1 MQIPKAALSRYDTR
15 MGSRLFARMVF
26 VVVLIVPAA
35 LSAADLNFS
44 PASGTFS
51 NGQEFTVKVTID
63 PKGKSVNASDGTIS
77 FDSSAL
83 SVARISKDGSVFS
96 LWTAEPAFSNSAG
109 TVSFSGG
116 TPTAFSN
123 SGTVISIV
131 FTPKK
136 EGSAALSFTK
146 GAILAADG
154 KGTDVYENGGTAN
167 LTIGPAGEGAAED
180 ISGGGDGIIPIAP
193 IINSSTHAKPENW
206 YGTTTV
212 VFSWKPTVDVTGVRT
227 LFTDAETVQPTSLE
241 DQKTAT
247 SQVLVASGD
256 GVWFFHAQYKN
267 EFGWGDLGM
276 RKVQIDTVPPK
287 EFEIRF
293 VDGDKPSFG
302 IDTVDELS
310 GLDRYEIIFGED
322 TVSTVKAG
330 DITDGLIPI
339 PPQEG
344 GMQKVT
350 IKAIDKAGNVQSAV
364 KDLELPKVAKPTK
377 GGEPAPIENKIWTLE
392 RILTILFALVI
403 GGLGTSQY
411 YAKKRVEE
419 EKARLLQSVLEVRDK
434 NDKVFSAMREEF
446 EQMVN
451 DLDEKPQL
459 TPTERDFLEKIK
471 EVLDISEELVDTSIE
486 DLKKKV
492 RGQ

>member
-1 MQIPKAALSRYDTR
+1 M
-15 MGSRLFARMVF
+15 F
-26 VVVLIVPAA
+26 VVFTLIAPFGAGAA
-35 LSAADLNFS
+35 QLSFS
-44 PASGTFS
+44 PSSGTFP
-51 NGQEFTVKVTID
+51 NGQEFTVKVTLD

-77 FDSSAL
+77 FDASTL
-83 SVARISKDGSVFS
+83 SVARITKDGSVFS
-96 LWTAEPAFSNSAG
+96 LWTAEPQFSNSAG
-109 TVSFSGG
+109 TISFSGG

-146 GAILAADG
+146 GAVLAADG
-154 KGTDVYENGGTAN
+154 KGTDVYESGSPAT
-167 LTIGPAGEGAAED
+167 LTIGPGGESTVDEGSA
-180 ISGGGDGIIPIAP
+180 GGDGIMPIAP
-193 IINSSTHAKPENW
+193 IVNSSSHSKPENW
-206 YGTTTV
+206 YSTTTIS
-212 VFSWKPTVDVTGVRT
+212 FSWKPTVDVTGVRT
-227 LFTDAETVQPTSLE
+227 LLSDAETVPPTSLE

-247 SQVLVASGD
+247 SQIAIAPGD

-267 EFGWGDLGM
+267 EFGWGDQGV

-293 VDGDKPSFG
+293 VDGDTPSFG
-302 IDTVDELS
+302 IDTTDELS
-310 GLDRYEIIFGED
+310 GLDRYEILFGD
-322 TVSTVKAG
+322 DPVSSVKAG
-330 DITDGLIPI
+330 DVVNGLIAI

-350 IKAIDKAGNVQSAV
+350 IKAIDKAGNTQSAT
-364 KDLELPKVAKPTK
+364 KDMELPKVAKPTK
-377 GGEPAPIENKIWTLE
+377 GGEPAPVENKVWTLE

-419 EKARLLQSVLEVRDK
+419 EKARLLESVLEVRDK

-451 DLDEKPQL
+451 DFDEKPQL
-459 TPTERDFLEKIK
+459 TPAERDFLEKIK

>member
-1 MQIPKAALSRYDTR
+1 
-15 MGSRLFARMVF
+15 MGNRLFARI
-26 VVVLIVPAA
+26 VLTLLLTAPVSVNAA
-35 LSAADLNFS
+35 QLSFS
-44 PASGTFS
+44 PASGTFP
-51 NGQEFTVKVTID
+51 NGQEFTVKVSID
-63 PKGKSVNASDGTIS
+63 PKGKSVNAADGTIS
-77 FDSSAL
+77 FDAAAL
-83 SVARISKDGSVFS
+83 SVARIAKDGSVFS
-96 LWTAEPAFSNSAG
+96 LWTAEPSFSNSAG

-146 GAILAADG
+146 GAVLAADG
-154 KGTDVYENGGTAN
+154 KGTDVYESGSAAT
-167 LTIGPAGEGAAED
+167 LTIGPASESAVDEGGA
-180 ISGGGDGIIPIAP
+180 GGDGIMPIAP
-193 IINSSTHAKPENW
+193 ILNSSSHSKPENW
-206 YGTTTV
+206 YSTTTIS
-212 VFSWKPTVDVTGVRT
+212 FSWKPTVDVTGVRT
-227 LFTDAETVQPTSLE
+227 LLSDAETVPPTSLE

-247 SQVLVASGD
+247 SQIAIAPGD

-267 EFGWGDLGM
+267 EFGWGDQGV

-293 VDGDKPSFG
+293 VDGDTPSFG
-302 IDTVDELS
+302 IDTTDELS
-310 GLDRYEIIFGED
+310 GLDRYEIVFGD
-322 TVSTVKAG
+322 DPVSSVKAG
-330 DITDGLIPI
+330 DVVNGLIAI

-350 IKAIDKAGNVQSAV
+350 IKAVDKAGNTQSAT
-364 KDLELPKVAKPTK
+364 KDMELPKVAKPTK
-377 GGEPAPIENKIWTLE
+377 GGEPAPVENKVWTLE

-419 EKARLLQSVLEVRDK
+419 EKARLLESVLEVRDK

-451 DLDEKPQL
+451 DFDEKPQL

>member
-1 MQIPKAALSRYDTR
+1 
-15 MGSRLFARMVF
+15 MGSRLFARTLL
-26 VVVLIVPAA
+26 VLLFIMPFGA
-35 LSAADLNFS
+35 SAAQLSFS
-44 PASGTFS
+44 PASGTFP
-51 NGQEFTVKVTID
+51 NGQELTVKVTLD
-63 PKGKSVNASDGTIS
+63 PKGKSVNAADGTIS
-77 FDSSAL
+77 FDASAL
-83 SVARISKDGSVFS
+83 SVARITKDGSVFS
-96 LWTAEPAFSNSAG
+96 LWTAEPQFSNSAG
-109 TVSFSGG
+109 TISFSGG

-146 GAILAADG
+146 GAVLAADG
-154 KGTDVYENGGTAN
+154 KGTDVYESGSAAT
-167 LTIGPAGEGAAED
+167 LTIGPASEGALEEEGA
-180 ISGGGDGIIPIAP
+180 GGDGILPIAP
-193 IINSSTHAKPENW
+193 IINSSSHSKPENW
-206 YGTTTV
+206 YGTTTIL
-212 VFSWKPTVDVTGVRT
+212 FSWKPTVDVTGVRT
-227 LFTDAETVQPTSLE
+227 LLSDAETVPATSLE

-247 SQVLVASGD
+247 SQIAIAPGD

-267 EFGWGDLGM
+267 EFGWGDQGV

-293 VDGDKPSFG
+293 VDGDTPSFG
-302 IDTVDELS
+302 VDTVDELS
-310 GLDRYEIIFGED
+310 GLDRYEIIFGES

-330 DITDGLIPI
+330 DITNGLIAI

-350 IKAIDKAGNVQSAV
+350 IKAIDKAGNVQSAQ
-364 KDLELPKVAKPTK
+364 KDMELPKVIKPTK
-377 GGEPAPIENKIWTLE
+377 GGEPAPVENKIWTLE
-392 RILTILFALVI
+392 RILTIIFALVI
-403 GGLGTSQY
+403 GSLGTSQY

-419 EKARLLQSVLEVRDK
+419 EKARLLESVLEVRDK

-451 DLDEKPQL
+451 DFDEKPQL

>member
-1 MQIPKAALSRYDTR
+1 
-15 MGSRLFARMVF
+15 MGSRLFART
-26 VVVLIVPAA
+26 VLAFAFLFPFASGAA
-35 LSAADLNFS
+35 ELNFS
-44 PASGTFS
+44 PPSGTFP
-51 NGQEFTVKVTID
+51 NGAEFTVKVTLD
-63 PKGKSVNASDGTIS
+63 PKGKSVNAADGTVS
-77 FDSSAL
+77 FDASAL
-83 SVARISKDGSVFS
+83 SVARISKDGSAFS

-146 GAILAADG
+146 GAVLAADG
-154 KGTDVYENGGTAN
+154 KGTDVYEKGGTAT
-167 LTIGPAGEGAAED
+167 LTIGPAGEGSAEETG
-180 ISGGGDGIIPIAP
+180 GGGDGIIPIAP
-193 IINSSTHAKPENW
+193 IINSSTHSKPENW
-206 YGTTTV
+206 YGTTTIA
-212 VFSWKPTVDVTGVRT
+212 FSWRPTVDVTGTRT
-227 LFTDAETVQPTSLE
+227 LLSDVEIVQPTSLQ

-247 SQVLVASGD
+247 SQVVVAPGD

-267 EFGWGDLGM
+267 EFGWGDQGV

-287 EFEIRF
+287 EFEIRL
-293 VDGDKPSFG
+293 VDGEKPSFG
-302 IDTVDELS
+302 VETTDELS

-322 TVSTVKAG
+322 TVLTVKAG
-330 DITDGLIPI
+330 DIAGGLIPV

-350 IKAIDKAGNVQSAV
+350 IKAIDKAGNAQSAQ
-364 KDLELPKVAKPTK
+364 KDLELPKVVKPTK
-377 GGEPAPIENKIWTLE
+377 GGEPPPVENKIWTIE

-451 DLDEKPQL
+451 DFDEKPQL